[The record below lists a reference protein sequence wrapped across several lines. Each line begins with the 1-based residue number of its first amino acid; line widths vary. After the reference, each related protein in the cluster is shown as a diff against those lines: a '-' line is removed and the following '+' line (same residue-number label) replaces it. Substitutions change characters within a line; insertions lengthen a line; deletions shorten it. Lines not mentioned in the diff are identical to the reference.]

1 MPEPKP
7 SMNARRSMSALRGIW
22 SYMAGYRRL
31 LAVVVGL
38 VVLSSALSLLGP
50 YLIGYAIDHE
60 LAGGDRSGLVRMV
73 ILLAVVY
80 ALGSVSAIAQ
90 NTLMI
95 GIAQKTVASIRGALF
110 RRLLELP
117 IAFFAR
123 RQQGDI
129 LSRLTN
135 DIDSISQTLNT
146 SIIQLSSSLLTF
158 AGMLGLMVW
167 LSPVLTLLTLII
179 VPLVYVGMRWITAR
193 TGRLFKEQQAR
204 VGELNGFMAETLSG
218 QRIITVYS
226 REQQAIEQFRERNE
240 QYKQSAYWA
249 QTYSGFISKFMIVLN
264 NLSFAIIAA
273 AGGLLALHGQVTI
286 GVIVTFTEYARQ
298 FARPLNDLAIQF
310 NTVLSAVAGAERVF
324 ETIAEEA
331 ETDGRDAR
339 GVPSMRGEIRFSRV
353 SFSYSGEGSPVL
365 ADIDFRIAEG
375 ETVALVGQTGAG
387 KSTIVQL
394 LCRFY
399 DADEGAILIDGQDIR
414 SLRRN
419 ELRRQL
425 GFVLQEAFLFEGTI
439 RDNIRYGSPD
449 ASDEEVERAAAM
461 ANAHGFIAKLP
472 DGYDTQVSYDRTRIS
487 EGQKQLIA
495 IARVMLLNPAIL
507 ILDEA
512 TSSVDTVTEIH
523 IQDALSK
530 LMRGRTSI
538 VIAHRLNTI
547 RQADQIIVLHQGRI
561 AEKGPH
567 AALLGKRG
575 YYYDLHHA
583 KQPG

>member
-7 SMNARRSMSALRGIW
+7 SMNARRSMAALRGIW

-31 LAVVVGL
+31 LAVVIGL

-60 LAGGDRSGLVRMV
+60 LAAGDSGGLVRV
-73 ILLAVVY
+73 ILLLAVVY

-129 LSRLTN
+129 MSRLTN
-135 DIDSISQTLNT
+135 DIDSISQTLNS

-158 AGMLGLMVW
+158 AGMLGLMIW

-179 VPLVYVGMRWITAR
+179 VPLVYVGMKWITAR

-204 VGELNGFMAETLSG
+204 LGELNGFMAETLSG

-226 REQQAIEQFRERNE
+226 REQHVIEQFRERNE

-273 AGGLLALHGQVTI
+273 AGGLLALHGNVTI

-324 ETIAEEA
+324 ETIAEEP

-339 GVPSMRGEIRFSRV
+339 GVPSMRGEIRFSNV
-353 SFSYSGEGSPVL
+353 SFSYGGESGGVL

-399 DADEGAILIDGQDIR
+399 DADVGAILIDGQDIR
-414 SLRRN
+414 SLRRD

-439 RDNIRYGSPD
+439 RDNIRYGSPN
-449 ASDEEVERAAAM
+449 ASDEEVERAAVM

-472 DGYDTQVSYDRTRIS
+472 EGYDTKVSYERTRIS

-507 ILDEA
+507 IMDEA
-512 TSSVDTVTEIH
+512 TSSVDTVTEIQ